1 MAVNSNHA
9 SIGGTSVPLDVPG
22 GLYVNGTQVI
32 NASGAYV
39 GDVAATAGS
48 IGTDELANDAVTYA
62 KMQNVSATS
71 RLLGRSTAGAG
82 DVEEIT
88 VAGDIAQAGSNFT
101 IQNNKITTAMLQDD
115 SVTTGKLDETTI
127 QYATADITNTAMLAL
142 RATPQT
148 LVAAPGAGK
157 YIEFVSATLFFDYSA
172 AYTETDDNLVIRYN
186 DGSGATVSETIETTG
201 FLDATADTVMPARAG
216 TSVAAAKTACENK
229 ALVIHNSGN
238 GEFGGGNPGNVVRV
252 RVAYRVLPTG
262 F

>member
-1 MAVNSNHA
+1 M
-9 SIGGTSVPLDVPG
+9 GTTNFDIVAA
-22 GLYVNGTQVI
+22 NEFQ
-32 NASGAYV
+32 GAMT
-39 GDVAATAGS
+39 ATAGS
-48 IGTDELANDAVTYA
+48 IGTDELAADAVTYA
-62 KMQNVSATS
+62 KMQNVSATN
-71 RLLGRSTAGAG
+71 RILGRSTAGAG

-88 VAGDIAQAGSNFT
+88 VGGDIAQSGSNFT
-101 IQNNKITTAMLQDD
+101 IQNNKITTGMLQDD

-127 QYATADITNTAMLAL
+127 QYATADITNTALLAI

-157 YIEFVSATLFFDYSA
+157 YIEFVSATLFFDYTA

-201 FLDATADTVMPARAG
+201 FLDATADTVMPVKVG
-216 TSVAAAKTACENK
+216 TSAASAKTACENN
-229 ALVIHNSGN
+229 ALVLHNSGN